1 MDKGH
6 DKGRKGQMSDRE
18 VMKLALEALDQ
29 YIEKELTFGQRYT
42 NEGQQ
47 LLDAHAILRQ
57 ALEQPEQV
65 NVPEGWKLV
74 PIEPTDAMLSVPV
87 NIDLRECV
95 TPGGVTGLDAVGLFR
110 AWEAM
115 IEAAPQPWDATDMAH
130 RAGGLSMEQSTE
142 CVEPVAWLSRDD
154 ARLALWDAINKREFG
169 NPTDDKLIL
178 DHLRKNGLW
187 IGKYT
192 SPPASKPWVGL
203 TDVEWMNIVNKDH
216 AWFGQRPEDVA
227 HEVAKL
233 VEAKLKEK
241 NT

>member
-1 MDKGH
+1 MT
-6 DKGRKGQMSDRE
+6 DRDA
-18 VMKLALEALDQ
+18 MKLALEALDQ

-95 TPGGVTGLDAVGLFR
+95 TPGGVTGLDAVGLFN

-115 IEAAPQPWDATDMAH
+115 IEAAPHPWDATDMAH
-130 RAGGLSMEQSTE
+130 RTGGLSMEQDEIVPSYYSGVTGDYSGVTGDYME
-142 CVEPVAWLSRDD
+142 PPSWTPVEIGVDVTPEGTHVVGMYVLMPQAVRHVFYSQFHP
-154 ARLALWDAINKREFG
+154 APKRE
-169 NPTDDKLIL
+169 
-178 DHLRKNGLW
+178 
-187 IGKYT
+187 
-192 SPPASKPWVGL
+192 WVGL
-203 TDVEWMNIVNKDH
+203 TDEEIQK
-216 AWFGQRPEDVA
+216 VA
-227 HEVAKL
+227 HDMGTIGDLSHDEFDICRAVI
-233 VEAKLKEK
+233 AKLKEK